1 MIKNRF
7 AANVETYL
15 PLFLLLCLGAG
26 DLTLQFAKFPQF
38 GAAVWW
44 VASFYLVWI
53 TLRQVSANLFR
64 KASFFTTITVFGI
77 IAALVMSFTNPR
89 FSHFESTAEVRCMLD
104 LFHKSVFNGFK
115 ETCHIGYPARQF
127 FLPIVP
133 SLLFGIKQ
141 WALNFGHSLYLFMG
155 LLIFSSGALQVVK
168 SSRVGDF
175 AIASMLLLLFQVY
188 YFLFL
193 VLNFEQAMYP
203 VSFALIISG
212 LFLLLCNSHKE
223 RTLAEIGIVVYCCI
237 FSYTPSLSLVGLA
250 IIALLW
256 IAVAIP
262 RQRFL
267 SLGIVVVILSGL
279 AVSVFHRGDIILA
292 SPDAVGIKKNDHAVI
307 VSRLIELPHV
317 ILRQWDRP
325 EIQGYGPHLMSYG
338 LAIFCALAIAVALF
352 SLILFFKN
360 SPRKFLIRDLILN
373 PPAAFLVLIVFAWAV
388 CVLII
393 SILSHGYANPPPNFA
408 IHRTTLAFPVIFATI
423 IYFISDRIRQSTA
436 TIGVAF
442 IIWCGATFGAVL
454 YWQEWMRIRQPSI
467 HFQML
472 TQIAATE
479 PFGSDKRISIIIN
492 KKIEDYY
499 FSMLDQG
506 QYYFP
511 SLEYRFEWDDCL
523 KNMCNRLLPFPHNKL
538 SEEKLSAAPD
548 LIFAVSNS
556 AFEKC
561 IAPEL
566 WKEKR
571 TAEIPDTYLVNVTSL
586 CKSPD

>member
-26 DLTLQFAKFPQF
+26 DLILQFAKFPQF

-44 VASFYLVWI
+44 AASFYLVWI
-53 TLRQVSANLFR
+53 TLRQASSNLFK
-64 KASFFTTITVFGI
+64 KASFFTTITVVGI
-77 IAALVMSFTNPR
+77 IAALVMSFTDPR
-89 FSHFESTAEVRCMLD
+89 FSHFESTAEVRCMLN
-104 LFHKSVFNGFK
+104 LFQQSAFNGFK

-141 WALNFGHSLYLFMG
+141 WTLNFGHSLYLFMG

-168 SSRVGDF
+168 SSRIGDF
-175 AIASMLLLLFQVY
+175 AIAAMLLMLFQIY
-188 YFLFL
+188 YFLYL

-212 LFLLLCNSHKE
+212 LFLLFINSHKE
-223 RTLAEIGIVVYCCI
+223 RTLAEIGIAVYCCI

-250 IIALLW
+250 VIALLW
-256 IAVAIP
+256 VAIAMP

-317 ILRQWDRP
+317 LLRGEIRP
-325 EIQGYGPHLMSYG
+325 VELGYGPHLMGYG
-338 LAIFCALAIAVALF
+338 LTAFCIFAIAAALF
-352 SLILFFKN
+352 SFFLFFKN
-360 SPRKFLIRDLILN
+360 SPRKFPIRELIFN
-373 PPAAFLVLIVFAWAV
+373 PPAAFLLLIVFAWSI

-393 SILSHGYANPPPNFA
+393 SVISHGYANPPPNFA
-408 IHRTTLAFPVIFATI
+408 IHRATLAFPVIFATT
-423 IYFISDRIRQSTA
+423 IYFMSDRARQSTA
-436 TIGVAF
+436 TVIVAF
-442 IIWCGATFGAVL
+442 VIWCGAIFGAVS
-454 YWQEWMRIRQPSI
+454 YWQQWLRIRQPNI

-492 KKIEDYY
+492 KKVEDYY

-506 QYYFP
+506 QYYLP
-511 SLEYRFEWDDCL
+511 NLEYRFEPDDCL

-538 SEEKLSAAPD
+538 SEEKLSAEPD

-566 WKEKR
+566 WKER
-571 TAEIPDTYLVNVTSL
+571 RAAAMPDTYLVNVTSL